1 MGKSFE
7 IVEFQTFEEILSPYY
22 LLSFKRLHDANEDRL
37 ASVERLINF
46 DFSITIIEEK
56 APTQILAIKPQ
67 RVNIQL
73 ICITFF
79 KLRLF

>member
-56 APTQILAIKPQ
+56 APTLAIKPQ
-67 RVNIQL
+67 KVNIQL